1 MEAYSMIDVSLVV
14 NVMLGACA
22 GLVLFNILKIP
33 VWILTGTSSS
43 SSLIL
48 GELAELR
55 RALQKLDSIEVKL
68 ERIREEVMDFR
79 HTYNLR

>member
-1 MEAYSMIDVSLVV
+1 MIDVSLVV

-33 VWILTGTSSS
+33 VWILTGTGSS

-55 RALQKLDSIEVKL
+55 RALEKLDAIEVKL

>member
-33 VWILTGTSSS
+33 VWILTGTGSS

-55 RALQKLDSIEVKL
+55 RALQKLDAIEVKL